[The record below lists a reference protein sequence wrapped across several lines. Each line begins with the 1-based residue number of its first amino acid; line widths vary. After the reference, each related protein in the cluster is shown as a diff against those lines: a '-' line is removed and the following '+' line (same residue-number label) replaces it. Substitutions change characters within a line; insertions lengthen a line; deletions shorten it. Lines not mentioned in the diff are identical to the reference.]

1 MLKNRA
7 CGGDFWYNAAMVTP
21 STSIA
26 PLILEKLGEG
36 EKRSLTLVVA
46 IRRSLGKSAFL
57 KGDLSAVVNS
67 ALRKLIASKKVIEVD
82 GVYSLAREE
91 AAAK

>member
-1 MLKNRA
+1 
-7 CGGDFWYNAAMVTP
+7 MVTP

-82 GVYSLAREE
+82 GVYSLAPVGASTVE
-91 AAAK
+91 ASLK

>member
-1 MLKNRA
+1 MGRALPTSVMLL
-7 CGGDFWYNAAMVTP
+7 AMVTP
-21 STSIA
+21 STSIT

-57 KGDLSAVVNS
+57 KGDLSAVVNT
-67 ALRKLIASKKVIEVD
+67 ALRKLVAAKKVIEVD
-82 GVYSLAREE
+82 GVYSLAHAE